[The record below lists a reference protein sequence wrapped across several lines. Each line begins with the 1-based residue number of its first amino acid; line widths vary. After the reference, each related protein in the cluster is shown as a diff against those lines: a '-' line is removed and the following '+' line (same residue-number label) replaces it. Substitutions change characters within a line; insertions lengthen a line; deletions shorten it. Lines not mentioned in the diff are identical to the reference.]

1 MVTSPLLDDSL
12 INRAA
17 PPASMRYFSVL
28 YAPQEKRAAVMA
40 LYVVDAEIVSR
51 PRAPIMTLRT
61 HGCSGGAQ
69 RSIG

>member
-17 PPASMRYFSVL
+17 PPGSMRYFSVL

-40 LYVVDAEIVSR
+40 LYVVDAEIRES
-51 PRAPIMTLRT
+51 
-61 HGCSGGAQ
+61 AQ
-69 RSIG
+69 QRQS